1 MRHRRNRRLLRKSFK
16 IVGADK
22 IIFTY
27 FVYFTIIA
35 IILRFVEPEIGSFFD
50 SYWYCFAVATS
61 VGFGDVVAVTL
72 IGRILTMILSVYS
85 IAIVA
90 IFTAVV
96 THFFVEIARINA
108 EENLKALIEEM
119 EHLPELSQEELEA
132 LSERIKKF
140 SREKLFF
147 E

>member
-1 MRHRRNRRLLRKSFK
+1 M
-16 IVGADK
+16 
-22 IIFTY
+22 
-27 FVYFTIIA
+27 
-35 IILRFVEPEIGSFFD
+35 
-50 SYWYCFAVATS
+50 ATS

-72 IGRILTMILSVYS
+72 TGRNLTMILSVYS
-85 IAIVA
+85 IAIIA
-90 IFTAVV
+90 FFTAVV

-108 EENLKALIEEM
+108 EENLKSLIEEM